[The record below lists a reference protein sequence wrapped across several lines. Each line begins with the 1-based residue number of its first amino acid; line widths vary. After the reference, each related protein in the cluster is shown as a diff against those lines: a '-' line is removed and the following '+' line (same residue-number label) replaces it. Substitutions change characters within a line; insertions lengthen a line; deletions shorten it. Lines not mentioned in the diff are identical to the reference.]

1 MFHLRPNLL
10 LILFDR
16 YVDKF
21 WGYVNFK
28 SVSGRIFEISAFEN
42 SRKGGKMVPEL
53 FSVGIFSLSL
63 LYIPLILLVF
73 VN

>member
-28 SVSGRIFEISAFEN
+28 SVSGRIFRDI
-42 SRKGGKMVPEL
+42 
-53 FSVGIFSLSL
+53 GI
-63 LYIPLILLVF
+63 
-73 VN
+73 

>member
-28 SVSGRIFEISAFEN
+28 VCKWTHFRDI
-42 SRKGGKMVPEL
+42 
-53 FSVGIFSLSL
+53 GI
-63 LYIPLILLVF
+63 
-73 VN
+73 